1 MRGALIAIILLLLLA
16 CNREQKQQAINA
28 TGGNPERGKAAIE
41 KYGCSACHKIPGV
54 PGPKGMVGPTLEHI
68 ASRAYIA
75 GKFVNTPQTM
85 IKWLQ
90 DPTSLDK
97 ETAMPALGVTEPDS
111 RDMAAYLY
119 TLK

>member
-1 MRGALIAIILLLLLA
+1 MLS
-16 CNREQKQQAINA
+16 
-28 TGGNPERGKAAIE
+28 TGGDPDRGKLAIE

-54 PGPKGMVGPTLEHI
+54 AGPKGMVGPPLDHI
-68 ASRAYIA
+68 ASRAYIG
-75 GKFVNTPQTM
+75 GKFANDPETM

-90 DPTSLDK
+90 DPTAMNK

-111 RDMAAYLY
+111 RDIAAYLY